1 MKIIQIDSG
10 SQCAIS
16 CDVSFADS
24 LVACRKPTPHTN
36 DGVLRVSYQQGQ
48 KIKHNVSRFFYA
60 PYWFKEKEGTLLT
73 TRARPRAD

>member
-24 LVACRKPTPHTN
+24 LVAWRKPTPHTN

-48 KIKHNVSRFFYA
+48 KIENTPLCVSRPNRAKKF
-60 PYWFKEKEGTLLT
+60 LL
-73 TRARPRAD
+73 